1 MRDSKSRY
9 YSDLELVGTFEKI
22 AAGEFFEVPSI
33 IFGRFIKLIQTIKH
47 NEVEEDFYKGRDFDN
62 TASETVKSV
71 LEEVQKKGDAALRI
85 YGNKFDVSVPAN
97 FEVPQEELKAAAE
110 KLKTQKRDLYD
121 ALVYSHTLALDFAK
135 KQRESFTDF
144 ESEITPGV
152 FTGQKTIPVERAGC
166 YVPAGRFPLVSTVI
180 MTVTPAVAAGVKDV
194 IMCTPPRVHPDDK
207 DTAGTQ
213 GKGVSGHAFT
223 SGKPYADEG
232 IMAAAYICGV
242 NHLYAVGGAQAIG
255 AMAFG
260 TESIPKVDVIVGPGN
275 KFVASAKREVYGT
288 VGIDMIA
295 GPTEVMIIADSSANP
310 AWVAADLLAQ
320 AEHDVVAQP
329 VLVTNSEEL
338 AKNVS
343 EEIERQL
350 ETLTTKEIARQSVE
364 NCGKIIITETLEQAA
379 EIANKKAPEHLELAM
394 KDGKERNKIEAL
406 VHNYGSLFIGHAA
419 AEVFGDYAAGLNH
432 TLPTSGS
439 ARFTGGLSVRMFLKT
454 VTTLRVQP
462 EKAGAHR
469 SAVAAGF
476 MGDAEGLAG
485 HARAAR
491 IRIEK

>member
-1 MRDSKSRY
+1 M
-9 YSDLELVGTFEKI
+9 
-22 AAGEFFEVPSI
+22 
-33 IFGRFIKLIQTIKH
+33 IQTIKYTDL
-47 NEVEEDFYKGRDFDN
+47 NENFFKGRDFEN
-62 TASETVKSV
+62 SAEETVKSV

-85 YGNKFDVSVPAN
+85 YGNKFDVSVPAV

-110 KLKTQKRDLYD
+110 KLMIQNRDLYD

-135 KQRESFTDF
+135 KQRESFQDF
-144 ESEITPGV
+144 ESEITPGL

-166 YVPAGRFPLVSTVI
+166 YVPAGRFPLVSSVI

-194 IMCTPPRVHPDDK
+194 ILCTPPRVHPEDK
-207 DTAGTQ
+207 DTAGK
-213 GKGVSGHAFT
+213 KGEGVPGHAFAG
-223 SGKPYADEG
+223 GKPYADEG

-242 NHLYAVGGAQAIG
+242 NHLYAVGGSQAIG

-275 KFVASAKREVYGT
+275 KFVAGAKRAVYGT

-295 GPTEVMIIADSSANP
+295 GPTEVMIIADKNAK
-310 AWVAADLLAQ
+310 AEWVAADLLAQ

-329 VLVTNSEEL
+329 LLVTDDEAF
-338 AKNVS
+338 AKKVA
-343 EEIERQL
+343 EEIEHQL
-350 ETLTTKEIARQSVE
+350 ETLTTKEIARKSID
-364 NCGKIIITETLEQAA
+364 NCGYIIITENLEQAA
-379 EIANKKAPEHLELAM
+379 EVANRKAPEHLELAM
-394 KDGKERNKIEAL
+394 DEGKERDKLEKL

-462 EKAGAHR
+462 EKSGAHR

-491 IRIEK
+491 IRIEN